1 MAGDRPQALDAEL
14 LGYLAEHARP
24 EPDEVQQKLIA
35 TTQQRTGGASVM
47 QIGNDQAV
55 WFEMLTRAIGA
66 RHALEIGTFTG
77 YSALAIARG
86 LAPQGRLICCDVSA
100 EWTSIAQEHWALAG
114 VDDRIELRLGPALD
128 TLATL
133 DPSLRFDLV
142 FIDADKPNYPNY
154 LDAVLDRL
162 TPHGVV
168 LVDNTLW
175 SRRVLDPTVDD
186 VDTVAMRTFN
196 DRVTRDERLMSVI
209 VPIGDGVTMIQRRN

>member
-1 MAGDRPQALDAEL
+1 
-14 LGYLAEHARP
+14 
-24 EPDEVQQKLIA
+24 
-35 TTQQRTGGASVM
+35 
-47 QIGNDQAV
+47 
-55 WFEMLTRAIGA
+55 
-66 RHALEIGTFTG
+66 
-77 YSALAIARG
+77 
-86 LAPQGRLICCDVSA
+86 
-100 EWTSIAQEHWALAG
+100 
-114 VDDRIELRLGPALD
+114 
-128 TLATL
+128 
-133 DPSLRFDLV
+133 V